1 MEVPRT
7 ARASQSKTDCRGF
20 VPPKVEPAE
29 TFELLFNMPDLN
41 RGSPRSTD
49 HPRLAKGVRLQ
60 TDPISEKPVLLH
72 QETVILLNR
81 AGHQILLR
89 CDGTRSLS
97 EIIDELAKQYPN
109 DKTRLARD
117 VYQYVEALARRGL
130 LKWI

>member
-7 ARASQSKTDCRGF
+7 ARASQSKTDCSGF

-29 TFELLFNMPDLN
+29 TLELLFKMPDLN
-41 RGSPRSTD
+41 RDSLHNTD
-49 HPRLAKGVRLQ
+49 HPRLAKGVRLR

-81 AGHQILLR
+81 TGHQILLK
-89 CDGTRSLS
+89 CDGARSLS
-97 EIIDELAKQYPN
+97 EIIDELAQQYPN

-117 VYQYVEALARRGL
+117 VSQYVEALGRRGL

>member
-29 TFELLFNMPDLN
+29 TLELLFKMPDLN
-41 RGSPRSTD
+41 RDALHNTGR
-49 HPRLAKGVRLQ
+49 PRLAKGVRLQ
-60 TDPISEKPVLLH
+60 TDPISGKPVLLH

-97 EIIDELAKQYPN
+97 EIIDELAQQYPN
-109 DKTRLARD
+109 DKTRLAGD
-117 VYQYVEALARRGL
+117 VSQYVENLGRRGL